1 MGYCGEG
8 ANEAAADLISG
19 RVSPCG
25 KLAETFPKSLEDTA
39 TTDRR
44 GNGYFERYPE
54 GGLVGYKYYEYSGI
68 APAYPFGYGLSYTTF
83 EYSDVKLLP
92 GNGNATYARVAV
104 TVKNTGKYEGEE
116 VVQLYVRDEAASIT
130 RPVKEL
136 KGFDKIKLK
145 VGESKTVT
153 FDVKREQ
160 LGFYN
165 NQMKFVVEKGDFT
178 FMVGGNSRDL
188 QEIKYTLN

>member
-1 MGYCGEG
+1 M
-8 ANEAAADLISG
+8 
-19 RVSPCG
+19 
-25 KLAETFPKSLEDTA
+25 
-39 TTDRR
+39 
-44 GNGYFERYPE
+44 
-54 GGLVGYKYYEYSGI
+54 
-68 APAYPFGYGLSYTTF
+68 
-83 EYSDVKLLP
+83 
-92 GNGNATYARVAV
+92 
-104 TVKNTGKYEGEE
+104 KNTGKYEGEE